1 MNFEERGVTFS
12 CSGSWLYGV
21 LSVPESSVSRGVL
34 IVVGGPQYRVGS
46 HRQFVLLARHLA
58 AQGVPVLRFDYRG
71 MGDSEGDART
81 FEDLDNDLR
90 SAIDSFLNEVPSLTE
105 LVIWGLCDAASAA
118 LFYAHQDKRVTGL
131 ILLNPW
137 VRTDEGAA
145 KVYLKHYYAA
155 RLFEPHLW
163 SKILRG
169 RFNYLQA
176 IQSFLKTADTVLR
189 KKNIVAITNM
199 QGAESCDRAPLP
211 QRMLTGLS
219 RFEGRLLLIT
229 SGNDLT
235 AQEFLDVVQAS
246 PEWQKLLASPHVSRL
261 DLPQA
266 THTFSRREWR
276 DQVAIWTKEW
286 MRSW

>member
-1 MNFEERGVTFS
+1 
-12 CSGSWLYGV
+12 
-21 LSVPESSVSRGVL
+21 
-34 IVVGGPQYRVGS
+34 
-46 HRQFVLLARHLA
+46 
-58 AQGVPVLRFDYRG
+58 
-71 MGDSEGDART
+71 
-81 FEDLDNDLR
+81 
-90 SAIDSFLNEVPSLTE
+90 
-105 LVIWGLCDAASAA
+105 
-118 LFYAHQDKRVTGL
+118 
-131 ILLNPW
+131 
-137 VRTDEGAA
+137 
-145 KVYLKHYYAA
+145 
-155 RLFEPHLW
+155 
-163 SKILRG
+163 
-169 RFNYLQA
+169 
-176 IQSFLKTADTVLR
+176 
-189 KKNIVAITNM
+189 M

-286 MRSW
+286 IRSW